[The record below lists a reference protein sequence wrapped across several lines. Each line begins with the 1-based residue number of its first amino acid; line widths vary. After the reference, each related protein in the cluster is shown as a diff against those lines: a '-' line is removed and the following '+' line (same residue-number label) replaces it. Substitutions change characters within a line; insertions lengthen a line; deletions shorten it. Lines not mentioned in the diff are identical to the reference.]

1 LTIISSFVILY
12 DEKDD
17 ITSMS
22 ENIPHIE
29 RLVDL
34 NDLLNKKSHFL
45 LGPRQ
50 TGKTFLIRH
59 TLENVRVYDLLDA
72 EIFLALSRNPGRIAE
87 ELQPQDRIV
96 VIDEIQRLPELLN
109 EVHRLIET
117 REIRFLLT
125 GSSARKLRRGGINLL
140 GGRARTQYLHP
151 LTYKELGAH
160 FDLFQ
165 AIERG
170 LIPSIYFS
178 DDPRADLQAYAGS
191 YLQQEILAEGA
202 TRNIPAFS
210 RFLRIAAL
218 CNATIVNFTNVSN
231 DAQVART
238 TVYEYFE
245 ILKDTLILYEL
256 PAWKK
261 SKQRKPLASS
271 KYYFF
276 DVGVV
281 AVLQG
286 RDFKAGTPEFGE
298 AFETYLMQELKSYCD
313 YKSGE
318 QLYYWRSTS
327 GFEVAFIIGDH
338 TALEVKAKKN
348 LSPNDIKSLRMLA
361 EEGQLKRYLC
371 ISMEPRRRKI
381 DNIEILPYLE
391 FLTLLWDGAFT
402 SY

>member
-1 LTIISSFVILY
+1 
-12 DEKDD
+12 
-17 ITSMS
+17 MS
-22 ENIPHIE
+22 ENIPYIE

-34 NDLLNKKSHFL
+34 NALLDKKSHFL

-59 TLENVRVYDLLDA
+59 TLKNVRVYDLLDS
-72 EIFLALSRNPGRIAE
+72 EIFLSLSRNPGRISE

-117 REIRFLLT
+117 RGIRFLLT

-140 GGRARTQYLHP
+140 GGRARTKYLHP
-151 LTYKELGAH
+151 LTYKELNKQ
-160 FDLFQ
+160 FNLIL

-170 LIPSIYFS
+170 MIPSIYFS
-178 DDPRADLQAYAGS
+178 DEPRADLQAYAGS

-210 RFLRIAAL
+210 RFLRVAAL
-218 CNATIVNFTNVSN
+218 CNATLVNFTNVSN

-245 ILKDTLILYEL
+245 ILKDTLLLYEL
-256 PAWKK
+256 PAWRK
-261 SKQRKPLASS
+261 SKKRKPLASS

-286 RDFKAGTPEFGE
+286 REFRAGTPEFGE
-298 AFETYLMQELKSYCD
+298 AFETYLMHELKSFSD
-313 YKSGE
+313 YISGE
-318 QLYYWRSTS
+318 QLSYWRSTS
-327 GFEVAFIIGDH
+327 GFEVDFIIGDH
-338 TALEVKAKKN
+338 TALEIKAKKN
-348 LSPNDIKSLRMLA
+348 LSPNDVKSLRMLA
-361 EEGQLKRYLC
+361 EERKLKRYIC
-371 ISMEPRRRKI
+371 VSMEPRRRKVGNI
-381 DNIEILPYLE
+381 DILPYKE
-391 FLTLLWDGAFT
+391 FLDLLWEQAYT
-402 SY
+402 